1 MEAQSKASNV
11 NEGSLKAQGLVSAL
25 YDRVFGDL
33 EIVNSV
39 NHTALL
45 RGYVLPKLDGAT
57 LKRFLVAR
65 KFDVEEGFKMLMN
78 YVQWRLSN
86 PENAV
91 RQEDIKASLDAKK
104 IYVGKHTDKAGR
116 IYFVCVARKHKRVNM
131 QETRQLII
139 YSLDKVASAYLTGE
153 KGMDK
158 LTFLMDW
165 QNVSWENL
173 DAQTLLAGLQTLQ
186 NYFPERLAL
195 MVMWKPPIMFWLMY
209 KMVIPF
215 VDEKTRGKIVMA
227 YKTEDLEKY
236 FCMDNLPVSVGGS
249 GSEEKLFIPI
259 QTLTSKDIDY

>member
-45 RGYVLPKLDGAT
+45 RGYVLPKLDGKILSAVWQLRRLMIFCKDSETIVTCFSPLVGAT

-116 IYFVCVARKHKRVNM
+116 IYFVVSEQVQSKCSQANELNPMILLPIIVQNTINQSLVRCPETQKSQYARNKAANN
-131 QETRQLII
+131 L
-139 YSLDKVASAYLTGE
+139 LT
-153 KGMDK
+153 
-158 LTFLMDW
+158 
-165 QNVSWENL
+165 
-173 DAQTLLAGLQTLQ
+173 
-186 NYFPERLAL
+186 
-195 MVMWKPPIMFWLMY
+195 
-209 KMVIPF
+209 
-215 VDEKTRGKIVMA
+215 
-227 YKTEDLEKY
+227 
-236 FCMDNLPVSVGGS
+236 
-249 GSEEKLFIPI
+249 
-259 QTLTSKDIDY
+259 